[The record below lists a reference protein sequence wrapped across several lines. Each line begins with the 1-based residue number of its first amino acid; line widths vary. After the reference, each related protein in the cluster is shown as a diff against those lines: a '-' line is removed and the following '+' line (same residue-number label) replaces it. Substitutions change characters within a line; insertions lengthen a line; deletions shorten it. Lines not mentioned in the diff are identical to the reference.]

1 MNDALALGT
10 LSKDSVSAEA
20 QALSI
25 LSSQNTLATYKE
37 QRLVAVTQFA
47 SLTGMQYD
55 GVDAIDTPAPAFT
68 PSADGNTAVKLKK
81 EALAIAQEDLGIKK
95 AEETNATL
103 SLNGSSSWAVVK
115 NGQNDT
121 ASSGAVSLGAS
132 LAKQTFSV
140 GLSAGMSG
148 IGSSTGSSPYVS
160 INGSWNNNA
169 SKKSDQ
175 LELLQLQNDVL
186 LAQLEY
192 ATAMTDYQSSAASLQ
207 KSISAWKLE
216 HARLQRQKTYEE
228 QSLAYET
235 TLRTQGLATDE
246 DVKDAQLQLE
256 LVAYDLSISSLNGLI
271 LQNSIASLNL

>member
-1 MNDALALGT
+1 
-10 LSKDSVSAEA
+10 
-20 QALSI
+20 
-25 LSSQNTLATYKE
+25 
-37 QRLVAVTQFA
+37 
-47 SLTGMQYD
+47 
-55 GVDAIDTPAPAFT
+55 
-68 PSADGNTAVKLKK
+68 
-81 EALAIAQEDLGIKK
+81 
-95 AEETNATL
+95 L

-160 INGSWNNNA
+160 INGSWNSNA